1 MGELVRVDVE
11 KGVVR
16 FEELPEDLK
25 LYGGRSL
32 TSAMI
37 AREVDASCD
46 PLGPDNRIVIAPGTL
61 AGTMAPSSGR
71 LSIGCKSPLTGGIK
85 EANAGGLPGL
95 RLGRLGIRAIVVEG
109 DPKGRKW
116 ILHLSKD
123 GARLDDGTAFWG
135 KANYECADALRAAY
149 GPKVATIQVGIA
161 GENGLKNS
169 TIACTDPEGRPTRHA
184 ARGGVGAVM
193 AARGLKAVVVDDS
206 GTERPSLVDPERF
219 DRARKTLV
227 DGLQSHPVTSQ
238 GLTNFG
244 TSVMVNIINEAGAF
258 PTHNFH
264 YGTFEQAD
272 AISGETIS
280 QNCDDRG
287 GKRSHGCMPGCV
299 IRCSNVY
306 HDKDGNHVSSG
317 VEFESV
323 WALGANCDN
332 GDIDA
337 IARMDRLC
345 DDIGVDTMEMGT
357 TFAVA
362 MEGGLLPWG
371 DAERMIQL
379 FDEIR
384 QNSDLG
390 RKIGNGTV
398 HCAQV
403 YGVDHVPTVK
413 NQGMAAYDPRAI
425 KGMGATYATTPMGA
439 DHTAGYSVAPNIL
452 KIGGDLDP
460 LKPDSQCAVSQ
471 GLQEA
476 TAGVFDST
484 GLCQF
489 LAFACLD
496 QPDSLAAIP
505 EMISARFGVE
515 LTAGDLVAQGAG
527 TLETEREFNRRAGM
541 TREDDRL
548 PGFFYTEALPPH
560 NSTWDVPDEELDA
573 VCGWGPLTERV

>member
-11 KGVVR
+11 KGVVS

-37 AREVDASCD
+37 AREVDPSCD
-46 PLGPDNRIVIAPGTL
+46 PLGPHNRIVIAPGTL
-61 AGTMAPSSGR
+61 AGTTAPSSGR
-71 LSIGCKSPLTGGIK
+71 LSVGCKSPLTGGIK

-123 GARLDDGTAFWG
+123 GARLDDGAAFWG

-149 GPKVATIQVGIA
+149 GPQVATIQVGIA

-219 DRARKTLV
+219 DRARKTSV
-227 DGLQSHPVTSQ
+227 GGLQSHPVTSQ

-264 YGTFEQAD
+264 YGRFEQAE

-345 DDIGVDTMEMGT
+345 DDLGLDTMEMGT

-398 HCAQV
+398 HCAQI

-515 LTAGDLVAQGAG
+515 LNAGDLVAQGAR
-527 TLETEREFNRRAGM
+527 TLETEREFNRGAGM

-548 PGFFYTEALPPH
+548 PGFFYTEELPPH

-573 VCGWGPLTERV
+573 VCGWAPLTERV